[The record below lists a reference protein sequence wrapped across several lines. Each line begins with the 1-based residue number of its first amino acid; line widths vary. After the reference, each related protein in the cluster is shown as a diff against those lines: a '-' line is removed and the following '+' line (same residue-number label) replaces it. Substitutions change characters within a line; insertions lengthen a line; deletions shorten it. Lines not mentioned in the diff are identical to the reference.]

1 MMLFDTL
8 VALVGILAG
17 GIASIAGF
25 GIGSLLTPLFAYRVG
40 TKIAVAAVSVPHFA
54 ATLYRFWLLRKGV
67 DRRTLINFG
76 ITSAAG
82 GLVGALLNAYSSN
95 PALTIL
101 FGAILIFVALSEF
114 TGLAQRMRFSGPMA
128 WLAGGVSGL
137 LGGLVGNQGGIRSAA
152 LLGFDLNKEAFVA
165 TATAIGVVVDLAR
178 LPVYL
183 INEGKELLN
192 LCVPLAIAVVATIFG
207 TILGKRFLGRLPQSV
222 FRSTVASLLLL
233 LGVYMTLKGFGV
245 FP

>member
-1 MMLFDTL
+1 WCINSANSSRGRYQKTRLRPPSGQAVRYLHSVGEWLLAPVIQASHTSMMLFDTL

-82 GLVGALLNAYSSN
+82 GLVGALLNAHSSN

-137 LGGLVGNQGGIRSAA
+137 LGGLVGNQ
-152 LLGFDLNKEAFVA
+152 
-165 TATAIGVVVDLAR
+165 
-178 LPVYL
+178 
-183 INEGKELLN
+183 
-192 LCVPLAIAVVATIFG
+192 
-207 TILGKRFLGRLPQSV
+207 
-222 FRSTVASLLLL
+222 
-233 LGVYMTLKGFGV
+233 
-245 FP
+245 